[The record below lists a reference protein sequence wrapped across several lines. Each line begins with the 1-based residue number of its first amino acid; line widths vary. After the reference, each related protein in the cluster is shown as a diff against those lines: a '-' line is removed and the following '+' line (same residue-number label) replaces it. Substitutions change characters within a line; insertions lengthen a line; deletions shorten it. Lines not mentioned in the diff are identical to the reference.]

1 MLSRPLSLVSITF
14 LDSQKVFFPSVRAN
28 KVCKAKKGIFE
39 KFIKTTSGCF
49 FFEDKLCQF
58 VYIKKP
64 QGTIHIFLQKLYFD
78 DSQQNQLSYLFL
90 QLCSQYC
97 IGNYVFQEAAFLE
110 TWEIT
115 LLDPLDLQQYRATV
129 SYLCIELPMQACRA
143 SPLFDGDN

>member
-14 LDSQKVFFPSVRAN
+14 LAYQKVFFPSVRAN
-28 KVCKAKKGIFE
+28 KVKRKKAYLKSLSKPRAAVFSLKTNFASLFTLKSPKGRYTFSSKNCTLMIASKINFLIF
-39 KFIKTTSGCF
+39 
-49 FFEDKLCQF
+49 
-58 VYIKKP
+58 
-64 QGTIHIFLQKLYFD
+64 
-78 DSQQNQLSYLFL
+78 FL